1 MIVLVAGVAGS
12 GKTTVGKL
20 LAGRLGWQFE
30 DGDALHPA
38 ANIAK
43 MQAGV
48 PLTDDDRRPW
58 LAAVMAWLD
67 DRIAAGEHAVIAC
80 SALKR
85 RYRDE
90 LRQGRPQL
98 RIVFLQADRAVL
110 AARLA
115 SRHGHFFQPALLDSQ
130 LADAEIP
137 LPPEPALV
145 VMADQSAVGMV
156 DDIVGLLGL
165 TAYGGTGGTSET
177 AP

>member
-12 GKTTVGKL
+12 GKTTVGAL
-20 LAGRLGWQFE
+20 LARRLGWPFE

-43 MQAGV
+43 MHAGV
-48 PLTDDDRRPW
+48 PLTDEDRGPW

-67 DRIAAGEHAVIAC
+67 AQFTAGQPAVIAC

-85 RYRDE
+85 RYRDQ
-90 LRQGRPQL
+90 LRQGRPEL
-98 RIVFLQADRAVL
+98 RIVFLQADRAIL

-115 SRHGHFFQPALLDSQ
+115 SRHGHFFKPALLDSQ

-137 LPPEPALV
+137 PPSEPALL
-145 VMADQSAVGMV
+145 VMADQPAAAMV
-156 DDIVGLLGL
+156 DEIVGRLGL
-165 TAYGGTGGTSET
+165 TAYGGTGGESET

>member
-12 GKTTVGKL
+12 GKTTVGAL
-20 LAGRLGWQFE
+20 LARRLGWPFE

-43 MQAGV
+43 MHAGL
-48 PLTDDDRRPW
+48 PLTDEDRRPW

-67 DRIAAGEHAVIAC
+67 AQAAAGEPAVIAC

-85 RYRDE
+85 RYRDQ
-90 LRQGRPQL
+90 LRQGRPEL
-98 RIVFLQADRAVL
+98 HIVFLQADRAIL

-137 LPPEPALV
+137 PPSEPALV
-145 VMADQSAVGMV
+145 VRADQPAAAMAAEITGR
-156 DDIVGLLGL
+156 LGL
-165 TAYGGTGGTSET
+165 TAYGGTRGESET

>member
-1 MIVLVAGVAGS
+1 MIVLIAGVAGS
-12 GKTTVGKL
+12 GKTTVGAL
-20 LAGRLGWQFE
+20 LARRLGWQFE

-43 MQAGV
+43 MHAGL

-67 DRIAAGEHAVIAC
+67 GEIAAGEQAVIAC

-85 RYRDE
+85 RYRDQ
-90 LRQGRPQL
+90 LRQGRPEL
-98 RIVFLQADRAVL
+98 RIVFLRADRAIL
-110 AARLA
+110 AARLT

-130 LADAEIP
+130 LADAEV
-137 LPPEPALV
+137 PPPSEPALV
-145 VMADQSAVGMV
+145 VMADRPAVAMV
-156 DDIVGLLGL
+156 ADIAGRLGL
-165 TAYGGTGGTSET
+165 TAYGGTGGEPET